1 MRRNNDMKTIILSTI
16 IGISFVAIANENSE
30 ILVSNVY
37 TRVGAVFQEDGGLG
51 TRRLFGGVAGGDGFM
66 WGSLKQPFLELVPVV
81 SNNYVQIAED
91 WDAYQTN
98 RVVSFTVISAIGFSG
113 FNVYTN
119 FLETM
124 LSRYEQTQTSNDWK
138 VVRHLLLPIN
148 TPLENGLLLNNDNVA
163 VSNMLL
169 RIKTGAIQRSDNKIN
184 RLCERFIS
192 SEARRRYLDM
202 IEMGVEK

>member
-1 MRRNNDMKTIILSTI
+1 MKIAAIITFLILGS
-16 IGISFVAIANENSE
+16 SYALAMDSS
-30 ILVSNVY
+30 LVSNVY
-37 TRVGAVFQEDGGLG
+37 TRVGTVFQEDGGLG

-148 TPLENGLLLNNDNVA
+148 TPLENGLLLKNNNVA

>member
-1 MRRNNDMKTIILSTI
+1 MKKIILSTM
-16 IGISFVAIANENSE
+16 IGISFVASATENFE
-30 ILVSNVY
+30 ILASNIY
-37 TRVGAVFQEDGGLG
+37 KRVDAVFHEDGGLG

-66 WGSLKQPFLELVPVV
+66 WGSLQQPFLELVPVI

-91 WDAYQTN
+91 WDVYQTN
-98 RVVSFTVISAIGFSG
+98 RVVSFTIISAIGFSG

-124 LSRYEQTQTSNDWK
+124 LSRYEQAQTSNNWE

-148 TPLENGLLLNNDNVA
+148 TPLEKGLLLNNDNVA
-163 VSNMLL
+163 VSNMIL

>member
-1 MRRNNDMKTIILSTI
+1 MKKIILSTLI
-16 IGISFVAIANENSE
+16 CISFVAIATENSE
-30 ILVSNVY
+30 SLVSNIY
-37 TRVGAVFQEDGGLG
+37 THVGNVFNEDGGLG

-66 WGSLKQPFLELVPVV
+66 WGSLQQPFLELVPVV

-98 RVVSFTVISAIGFSG
+98 RVVSFTIISAIGFSG
-113 FNVYTN
+113 FNIYTN
-119 FLETM
+119 FLASM
-124 LSRYEQTQTSNDWK
+124 ILRYEQTQTSNDWK

-148 TPLENGLLLNNDNVA
+148 TPLEKGLLLNNNDLV

-169 RIKTGAIQRSDNKIN
+169 RIKTFAIQRNDTKIK

-202 IEMGVEK
+202 IEMGVEE

>member
-1 MRRNNDMKTIILSTI
+1 MKIAAIITFLILGSPYALAVDY
-16 IGISFVAIANENSE
+16 S
-30 ILVSNVY
+30 LVSNVY

-51 TRRLFGGVAGGDGFM
+51 TRRLFGGVVGGDGFM

-81 SNNYVQIAED
+81 SNNYVQIVED

-169 RIKTGAIQRSDNKIN
+169 RIKTFAIQRNEAKIK

-192 SEARRRYLDM
+192 SEARKRYLDM

>member
-1 MRRNNDMKTIILSTI
+1 MKT
-16 IGISFVAIANENSE
+16 VAIITFLILGSPYAFAVDSS
-30 ILVSNVY
+30 LVSNVY
-37 TRVGAVFQEDGGLG
+37 NQVSLIFQEDGGLG

-81 SNNYVQIAED
+81 SNNYVQIVED

-124 LSRYEQTQTSNDWK
+124 LSRYERTQTSNDWK

-169 RIKTGAIQRSDNKIN
+169 RIKTFAIQRNEAKIK

-192 SEARRRYLDM
+192 SEARKRYLDM

>member
-1 MRRNNDMKTIILSTI
+1 MKIVTIIILFLLTCPRA
-16 IGISFVAIANENSE
+16 FATSE
-30 ILVSNVY
+30 ELVSNIY
-37 TRVGAVFQEDGGLG
+37 SRVSLIFKEDGGLN
-51 TRRLFGGVAGGDGFM
+51 TESYFGGVYGGDGYL
-66 WGSLKQPFLELVPVV
+66 WGSLKQPFLEFVPVI
-81 SNNYVQIAED
+81 SNNAVQITED
-91 WDAYQTN
+91 WNSYATN
-98 RVVSFTVISAIGFSG
+98 EVVSYTVLSAIGFSG

-119 FLETM
+119 FLKSM
-124 LSRYEQTQTSNDWK
+124 LLQYEQSQTSNNWE
-138 VVRHLLLPIN
+138 VVRYLLLSIN

-169 RIKTGAIQRSDNKIN
+169 RIKTFAIQRNETKIK